1 MHPNILRP
9 TILLLG
15 TSNRLQTLTSR
26 SCMCSSILNEVKKF
40 TKILCV
46 VQDSMLFSK
55 LSLYL
60 KCFMSF
66 QVSVGWLPNR
76 SDRNEQVSQV
86 IRCTVVPLTAG
97 TAIQGSEVGPVGKAQ
112 RHNPALTLPCC
123 ILADFSSLWYSD
135 TNAGLSV
142 VTVNPLEFSSL
153 SCFLKTSS

>member
-1 MHPNILRP
+1 MPPNILRP
-9 TILLLG
+9 TVLLLG
-15 TSNRLQTLTSR
+15 TSNRLQISTSR
-26 SCMCSSILNEVKKF
+26 SCICSSILNEVKKF

-60 KCFMSF
+60 KYFMSF

-86 IRCTVVPLTAG
+86 IRCAVVPLTAG
-97 TAIQGSEVGPVGKAQ
+97 TAIQGSEMGPLGKAQ
-112 RHNPALTLPCC
+112 RQNPALTLPCWT
-123 ILADFSSLWYSD
+123 LADFSSLWYSG

-142 VTVNPLEFSSL
+142 VTVNLLELSSL
-153 SCFLKTSS
+153 GCFLKTRS